1 MAQTTAHTPPR
12 EEAIAK
18 LRELIR
24 GAQYCMFGTV
34 DSEGNLRSRPMA
46 VQQTE
51 YDGDLWFF
59 TGKSTGKI
67 IEIRNQDRVNLSFS
81 NADDQEYVSI
91 SGTAELVD
99 DRDKAK
105 ELWNPFYRA
114 WFPQGVDDP
123 DLTLIRVRVD
133 RAEYWDSPSSAV
145 VHLFGV
151 VKAMVTGKPANPG
164 DHQKIEM

>member
-1 MAQTTAHTPPR
+1 MADKKTGAPSR
-12 EEAIAK
+12 EEGIEK

-24 GAQYCMFGTV
+24 EAKFCMFATV

-59 TGKSTGKI
+59 TGKSTDKT
-67 IEIRNQDRVNLSFS
+67 IEIRSQDRVNLSFS
-81 NADDQEYVSI
+81 NPDDQEYVSI

-99 DRDKAK
+99 DRAKAE
-105 ELWNPFYRA
+105 ELWNPFYRT
-114 WFPQGVDDP
+114 WFPKGLDDP

-133 RAEYWDSPSSAV
+133 RAEYWDAPNSAV
-145 VHLFGV
+145 VHLYGV
-151 VKAMVTGKPANPG
+151 VKAMVTGERPSPG
-164 DHQKIEM
+164 DHQKIRM